1 MPLNTYIEV
10 AVAAGTEHAVH
21 EVAAHEVRNG
31 TRGDALLTCAWG
43 KRARTHAHTP
53 THTVMTEWGAQHCH
67 SAHFLQQ
74 HSLDQHNDSQLH
86 TQDHWSADGSK

>member
-43 KRARTHAHTP
+43 KGAQAHAHARTHAR
-53 THTVMTEWGAQHCH
+53 THTHTH
-67 SAHFLQQ
+67 SHDRVG
-74 HSLDQHNDSQLH
+74 S
-86 TQDHWSADGSK
+86 SALP